1 MRQEHNLAFDRAR
14 PLNREIDSLER
25 QANVSGVALGYQ
37 SPKYKR
43 FFDILVSLPLVFCFL
58 FSLFWV
64 VILNPFFNKGTVFF
78 GQTRVG
84 KNGKTFRILKF
95 RTMVG
100 GSDCAKF
107 QNEEAGRITG
117 FGEFL
122 RRTRIDELP
131 QIWNVFVGDMS
142 LIGPRPEQPSF
153 VEEYMESIP
162 HYANRLAVR
171 PGISGLAQLRYGYT
185 SDVAGTGR
193 KLRWDLEY
201 INRMSLRL
209 DLVILAETARIVF
222 GRMFF
227 IDVKTKL

>member
-1 MRQEHNLAFDRAR
+1 MAF
-14 PLNREIDSLER
+14 ER
-25 QANVSGVALGYQ
+25 LDEQFGNVVALARAKETYAAQPVG
-37 SPKYKR
+37 KR
-43 FFDILVSLPLVFCFL
+43 TSKRTFDLLISIPLVFCFL

-64 VILNPFFNKGTVFF
+64 VVLNPFFNPGSVFF
-78 GQTRVG
+78 TQRRIGMNGQ
-84 KNGKTFRILKF
+84 TFRILKF

-100 GSDCAKF
+100 GSDAAKF
-107 QNEEAGRITG
+107 QNEESGRITG

-142 LIGPRPEQPSF
+142 LIGPRPEQPKF
-153 VEEYMESIP
+153 VAEYIESIP
-162 HYANRLAVR
+162 NYAERLTVR

-201 INRMSLRL
+201 ISRMSLRL

>member
-1 MRQEHNLAFDRAR
+1 MAFEGLNEHFGNAVTLARTTQTYATPSFARRTSKRSFD
-14 PLNREIDSLER
+14 
-25 QANVSGVALGYQ
+25 
-37 SPKYKR
+37 
-43 FFDILVSLPLVFCFL
+43 LVITVPLVFCFL

-64 VILNPFFNKGTVFF
+64 VLLNPFFNRGSVFF
-78 GQTRVG
+78 TQRRVG
-84 KNGKTFRILKF
+84 MNGKTFKILKF

-100 GSDCAKF
+100 GSNVAKF
-107 QNEEAGRITG
+107 QNEESRRITG

-131 QIWNVFVGDMS
+131 QIWNVFAGDMS
-142 LIGPRPEQPSF
+142 LIGPRPEQPKF
-153 VEEYMESIP
+153 VDEYIERIP
-162 HYANRLAVR
+162 NYAQRLAVR

-201 INRMSLRL
+201 ISKMSLRL

>member
-1 MRQEHNLAFDRAR
+1 MALDPAEPTQSENDLVADFLNEADVLQSRNAPRYKRAFD
-14 PLNREIDSLER
+14 LI
-25 QANVSGVALGYQ
+25 
-37 SPKYKR
+37 
-43 FFDILVSLPLVFCFL
+43 VSLPLVFCFL

-64 VILNPFFNKGTVFF
+64 VLLNPFFNKGRIFFDQERIGRGGKVFKI
-78 GQTRVG
+78 R
-84 KNGKTFRILKF
+84 KF

-100 GSDCAKF
+100 GSDNTKF
-107 QNEEAGRITG
+107 QNEEKMRITA
-117 FGEFL
+117 FGDFL

-142 LIGPRPEQPSF
+142 LIGPRPERPKF
-153 VEEYMESIP
+153 VIEYMERIP
-162 HYANRLAVR
+162 NYAQRLAVR
-171 PGISGLAQLRYGYT
+171 PGISGLAQLRHGYT

-201 INRMSLRL
+201 INRMSFGL
-209 DLVILAETARIVF
+209 DMVILGETARIVF

>member
-1 MRQEHNLAFDRAR
+1 MLSEAELVAEMLTQAALSQE
-14 PLNREIDSLER
+14 LNI
-25 QANVSGVALGYQ
+25 
-37 SPKYKR
+37 PPYKR
-43 FFDILVSLPLVFCFL
+43 TFDLLVSLPLVACFL

-64 VILNPFFNKGTVFF
+64 VILNPFFNKGRIFF
-78 GQTRVG
+78 VQERIGQ
-84 KNGKTFRILKF
+84 NGKVFKIRKF

-100 GSDCAKF
+100 GLSDARF
-107 QNEEAGRITG
+107 QNEEKNRITG

-142 LIGPRPEQPSF
+142 LIGPRPERPKF
-153 VEEYMESIP
+153 VVEYMERIP
-162 HYANRLAVR
+162 NYARRLAVR
-171 PGISGLAQLRYGYT
+171 PGISGLAQLRHGYT

-201 INRMSLRL
+201 INRMSFRL
-209 DLVILAETARIVF
+209 DMVILGETARIVF

-227 IDVKTKL
+227 IEVKTKL

>member
-1 MRQEHNLAFDRAR
+1 MLSEVDLVTHMLNDTAPVQERKTL
-14 PLNREIDSLER
+14 
-25 QANVSGVALGYQ
+25 
-37 SPKYKR
+37 KYKR
-43 FFDILVSLPLVFCFL
+43 TFDLIVSLPLVFCFL

-64 VILNPFFNKGTVFF
+64 VLLNPFFNKGGVFF
-78 GQTRVG
+78 HQERIGRGG
-84 KNGKTFRILKF
+84 KVFKIRKF

-100 GSDCAKF
+100 GSDNTKF
-107 QNEEAGRITG
+107 QNEERMRITG

-142 LIGPRPEQPSF
+142 LIGPRPERPKY
-153 VEEYMESIP
+153 VIEYMERIP
-162 HYANRLAVR
+162 NYAKRLAVR
-171 PGISGLAQLRYGYT
+171 PGISGLAQLRHGYT
-185 SDVAGTGR
+185 SDVVGTGR

-201 INRMSLRL
+201 INRMSFRL
-209 DLVILAETARIVF
+209 DMVILGETARIVF

>member
-1 MRQEHNLAFDRAR
+1 VTIETTKFEFTDEATSAQMVDLG
-14 PLNREIDSLER
+14 DSFLTR
-25 QANVSGVALGYQ
+25 DL
-37 SPKYKR
+37 PIYKR
-43 FFDILVSLPLVFCFL
+43 FFDTVVVIPLVLCFL

-64 VILNPFFNKGTVFF
+64 VLLNPFFNKGGVFF
-78 GQTRVG
+78 KQRRVG
-84 KNGKTFRILKF
+84 LNGKIFTVLKF

-100 GSDCAKF
+100 GSQLDKF
-107 QNEEAGRITG
+107 EHEEQGRITG
-117 FGEFL
+117 FGDFL

-142 LIGPRPEQPSF
+142 LIGPRPERPRF
-153 VEEYMESIP
+153 VKEYLSEIP
-162 HYANRLAVR
+162 DYSRRHTVR

-185 SDVAGTGR
+185 SDVAGTER

-201 INRMSLRL
+201 INRMSFRL
-209 DLVILAETARIVF
+209 DMVILGQTARVVF